1 VPKELKVLLDLKGHK
16 EVEDLK
22 GHKGHKMMP

>member
-22 GHKGHKMMP
+22 ELKELKMMP